1 MADNKA
7 IGATA
12 IKPDKKEGFAGCM
25 EFLYNKK
32 DGTVLGRTGKSWGL
46 ILLFYII
53 YYACL
58 AGFWALMLF
67 VFFQIRDTKDRP
79 VHMGTSG
86 LIGNEPGLGIRPTQS
101 EKNIGTSVIY
111 LYKNKDLNGKKDLYK
126 QYLKDDSNLGYASRL
141 EEFFLKYRG
150 ETCPDMDCDKECKK
164 KCKSEKAVTCEG
176 NKTNTDVYD
185 VNGQK
190 FCNFETSTLDTCEV
204 WPYGY
209 DGKDLKPCVFLKL
222 NRIFEFKPTDYTGG
236 DTLPQGKKNVE
247 LNGPYVECK
256 GEFPADKDY
265 FTTNPFKYFP
275 TEQTFPIKYFPMMSK
290 EQDQSPL
297 VALQFPK
304 LPVGRMIQVICKAYY
319 GAIKHE
325 KKTKKGLV
333 QFQLFVVE

>member
-12 IKPDKKEGFAGCM
+12 IKPEKKEGFAGCM

-32 DGTVLGRTGKSWGL
+32 DGTVMGRTGKSWGL

-67 VFFQIRDTKDRP
+67 VFFQVRDTTNTP
-79 VHMGTSG
+79 VYMGTDG

-101 EKNIGTSVIY
+101 EKNIGNSVIY
-111 LYKNKDLNGKKDLYK
+111 LYTKKKLESGIKRNVKDN
-126 QYLKDDSNLGYASRL
+126 SNLGYASRL
-141 EEFFLKYRG
+141 EEFFLKYTG
-150 ETCPDMDCDKECKK
+150 DECKCKEEDRDCKK
-164 KCKSEKAVTCEG
+164 KCKSKRAVECEG
-176 NKTNTDVYD
+176 TKTNKDVYD
-185 VNGQK
+185 KVGQK
-190 FCNFETSTLDTCEV
+190 FCNFNTTTLDDCEN

-209 DGKDLKPCVFLKL
+209 GNDLKPCVFLKL
-222 NRIFEFKPTDYTGG
+222 NRIFNFMPTDYA
-236 DTLPQGKKNVE
+236 GKETIQKGKEKVAK
-247 LNGPYVECK
+247 NGPYVKCE

-265 FTTNPFKYFP
+265 VTNKTVTYFP
-275 TEQTFPIKYFPMMSK
+275 SEQTFPIKYFPMMSK

-297 VALQFPK
+297 VALQFSK

-319 GAIKHE
+319 GEIEHS